1 LKEITDQKRNGFEPQ
16 GAYIFDNIS
25 YAPLPVCI
33 NFEEIDNFAT
43 IQRFPKCDCYTDAS
57 RAFIHIE
64 KPPPIPAFPI
74 GNHFKYYG

>member
-33 NFEEIDNFAT
+33 NFEEIDIFCNYSAISGGYET
-43 IQRFPKCDCYTDAS
+43 MNDSKTVSTKI
-57 RAFIHIE
+57 
-64 KPPPIPAFPI
+64 
-74 GNHFKYYG
+74 

>member
-43 IQRFPKCDCYTDAS
+43 IQRFPNVIVTLMPVGHS
-57 RAFIHIE
+57 FI
-64 KPPPIPAFPI
+64 
-74 GNHFKYYG
+74 